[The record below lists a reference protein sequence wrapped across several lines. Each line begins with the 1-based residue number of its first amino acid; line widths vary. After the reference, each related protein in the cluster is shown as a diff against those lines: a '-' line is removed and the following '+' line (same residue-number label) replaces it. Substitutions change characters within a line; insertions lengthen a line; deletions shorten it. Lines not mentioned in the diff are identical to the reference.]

1 MISSPAT
8 STNSFLSCFLAP
20 GHTKIM
26 KALEAYSVVRMN
38 DTTFTS
44 VLKRRVSEIPE
55 VPETTSPV
63 CEVITRK
70 ESISSSGSSTQ
81 GSRHD
86 INTQDDVEGASGS
99 LPTPRFSHDR
109 RYSSSFLEV
118 HKVAAA
124 KDPWKC
130 PPYTSQETVH
140 REPPPYT
147 EQVLHSVRVND
158 DIAPVKPDSPK
169 ARRKPFSM
177 LHKIKKPFALGGSAE
192 RKSKSKSSHDKRKLF
207 SSRKSS
213 TSSGKSTE
221 ITTDSPST
229 SGLAYRL
236 SDSQNSVETSV

>member
-1 MISSPAT
+1 
-8 STNSFLSCFLAP
+8 
-20 GHTKIM
+20 M

-38 DTTFTS
+38 DTSFTS
-44 VLKRRVSEIPE
+44 VLKRRASTTTEI
-55 VPETTSPV
+55 PETTSPV

-86 INTQDDVEGASGS
+86 VSSQDDGEGASGS
-99 LPTPRFSHDR
+99 LPTPRLSHDR

-124 KDPWKC
+124 KDPWNSKC

-147 EQVLHSVRVND
+147 EQAVHSTGTVND

-169 ARRKPFSM
+169 ARRQRFSM
-177 LHKIKKPFALGGSAE
+177 LHKIKRPFALGGSGE
-192 RKSKSKSSHDKRKLF
+192 RKTKSKASHDKRRLF

-213 TSSGKSTE
+213 SSGGKSVEVVTE
-221 ITTDSPST
+221 SPST
-229 SGLAYRL
+229 SGLEYRL
-236 SDSQNSVETSV
+236 SDSQSSVETSV